1 MSVVWEDPPKL
12 SGRTERFGRKPSP
25 LRQEAND
32 MLAALAGNPGAWARL
47 WDFEDKEDA
56 KKRANYVGQKYYS
69 FSVRQTPV
77 GWSLYGRFNGEPEEG
92 QDQEDGDQEQGQP
105 EPEPEPSYP
114 DPGSE
119 PYNPDAEP
127 EPVATEPVRSQTF
140 SNA

>member
-32 MLAALAGNPGAWARL
+32 MLAALAENQGRWARL

-69 FSVRQTPV
+69 FAVRQTPV
-77 GWSLYGRFNGEPEEG
+77 GWSLFGRFNGEPEEG
-92 QDQEDGDQEQGQP
+92 QPEEDDQEQDSEPAQPGQP
-105 EPEPEPSYP
+105 EPSDPEPVHEPVPEPEP
-114 DPGSE
+114 
-119 PYNPDAEP
+119 A
-127 EPVATEPVRSQTF
+127 ATQPVRSQTF